1 MKKHA
6 FGLLLCIACL
16 NSATLAAIAQS
27 HGAWVTR
34 LELGGNIPDNPSI
47 NLFDGP
53 VTGGTELDLDAG
65 VQFNLAAGYQF
76 NPYFRLEGEL
86 GFGYNEVNQ
95 VGNWTYPD
103 SSLSQFSMMA
113 NVVFELPMDRM
124 VPYAGVGIGGV
135 LSTVSFGSYYYYY
148 YSSSAGY
155 GNDYVLA
162 GQVFA
167 GIRFRLSDSSSLG
180 LAYHCVVTDELKWK
194 VQWWTGDDFYIGVD
208 SMLTHQITL
217 SYSIGF

>member
-1 MKKHA
+1 MKKLA
-6 FGLLLCIACL
+6 LRLLIGAACL
-16 NSATLAAIAQS
+16 SAGTFAATAQS
-27 HGAWVTR
+27 PGHWVTR

-76 NPYFRLEGEL
+76 NQWFRLEGEL
-86 GFGYNEVNQ
+86 GFGYNEINR

-103 SSLSQFSMMA
+103 SSLSQFTMFLNA
-113 NVVFELPMDRM
+113 VFELPMDRV
-124 VPYAGVGIGGV
+124 VPYAGVGIGGD
-135 LSTVSFGSYYYYY
+135 LSTVSFGDYYYYY

-167 GIRFRLSDSSSLG
+167 GVRFRLGDSSSLG
-180 LAYHCVVTDELKWK
+180 VAYHCTVTDEMKWK
-194 VQWWTGDDFYIGVD
+194 VQWWTGNDFYIGANSLV
-208 SMLTHQITL
+208 THSICL
-217 SYSIGF
+217 SYTMGF